1 LVSSS
6 FFFLKYSCSSLATF
20 LWYSNVTTPPTGGGV
35 AATEVAGFVSGGG
48 ADGAAGFTGVGGWD
62 RLGGVDRAGAL
73 GGMGGGGDSGG
84 AVGLLGPSAPELLIT
99 AKDLHARYGG
109 GGATRPTFTLME
121 GMEGAKDIA
130 SLELLGVVG
139 SWMAARN
146 RQRDGGGEE
155 RKGGKE
161 GMRGEGLDTHTD
173 WGALV
178 VDKSVWCPYQVCSP
192 LGTGHRAQATG
203 AVPSSWRCARGEA
216 AASSSMAS
224 CGLACEVCRDSTW
237 AQHVQ
242 TFLPPAACCDC
253 PRQSPYTIGDLR
265 RLFTFL
271 NAWLARLACV

>member
-1 LVSSS
+1 
-6 FFFLKYSCSSLATF
+6 
-20 LWYSNVTTPPTGGGV
+20 
-35 AATEVAGFVSGGG
+35 
-48 ADGAAGFTGVGGWD
+48 
-62 RLGGVDRAGAL
+62 VDRAGAL

-146 RQRDGGGEE
+146 RQRDGGGEGNG
-155 RKGGKE
+155 RE
-161 GMRGEGLDTHTD
+161 GANAWRRFGHTHTD

-192 LGTGHRAQATG
+192 LGTGHRPQG
-203 AVPSSWRCARGEA
+203 QSQVVGDARE
-216 AASSSMAS
+216 
-224 CGLACEVCRDSTW
+224 
-237 AQHVQ
+237 
-242 TFLPPAACCDC
+242 
-253 PRQSPYTIGDLR
+253 
-265 RLFTFL
+265 
-271 NAWLARLACV
+271 